1 MDEAPDAR
9 DQDDLA
15 AIRAGERERFRG
27 LVERHGPRVYD
38 LARRLTRDAHL
49 AEDVTQQAFQRAW
62 QALGRFDA
70 SRPFRHWILRIATN
84 LCRNLHARRTNRRE
98 LLGGPGGPGGA
109 EGGRRGGPGDR
120 DDDLAFDPVDARP
133 EATPGGLALAG
144 GLDPPKDLRAAIERL
159 PERYRTPL
167 VLHHLHGLAL
177 EAVAEILELPVATLK
192 THLFRGRQA
201 LKDLLLGPETSPPPG
216 GTSPRPPAL
225 P

>member
-9 DQDDLA
+9 DQQDLA

-27 LVERHGPRVYD
+27 LVVRHGPRVYD

-62 QALGRFDA
+62 QALDRFDA

-98 LLGGPGGPGGA
+98 LLGGPGGHA
-109 EGGRRGGPGDR
+109 GGPGEG
-120 DDDLAFDPVDARP
+120 DDEQAFDPADARP

-144 GLDPPKDLRAAIERL
+144 GFDPPKDLRAAIERL

-201 LKDLLLGPETSPPPG
+201 LKDLLLGPE
-216 GTSPRPPAL
+216 
-225 P
+225 